1 MIYFPYFQNQ
11 QNRSCE
17 GTTMTILKITAG
29 LAVAMLL
36 GYLAWMF
43 WLDAHYWGAAF
54 LGLFSAATAR
64 ATLSQ

>member
-1 MIYFPYFQNQ
+1 
-11 QNRSCE
+11 
-17 GTTMTILKITAG
+17 MTILKITAG